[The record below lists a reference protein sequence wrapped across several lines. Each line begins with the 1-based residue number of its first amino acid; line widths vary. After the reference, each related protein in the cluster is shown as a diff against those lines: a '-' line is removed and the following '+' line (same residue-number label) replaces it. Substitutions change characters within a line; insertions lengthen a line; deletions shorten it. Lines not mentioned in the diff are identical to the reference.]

1 MNNKISIE
9 YAEALF
15 ALAMEQGKQDEV
27 YSELMLVNDALTQNP
42 EYIALLTSPSITLEE
57 KQGSLCAVFE
67 KDVCQE
73 VLSFLMLL
81 VQRGRGAIIRE
92 CFVAFE
98 ELYNA
103 SKRTKV
109 VTVISATELTQAQK
123 QKIIAKLEKKYA
135 SSIILECQVDEG
147 MLGGLIIKTDD
158 TVIDGSLD
166 KKLRDVKDVIGK

>member
-109 VTVISATELTQAQK
+109 VTVISATELSEAQK

>member
-1 MNNKISIE
+1 MNNKISTE

-15 ALAMEQGKQDEV
+15 ALAMEQGKQDAV
-27 YSELMLVNDALTQNP
+27 YGEFTLVNNALLDNP
-42 EYIALLTSPSITLEE
+42 EYIALLVSPSITLEE
-57 KQGSLCAVFE
+57 KQRSLCDVFE

-73 VLSFLMLL
+73 MLSFLMLL
-81 VQRGRGAIIRE
+81 VQRGRGAIIHE
-92 CFVAFE
+92 CFAAFE

-109 VTVISATELTQAQK
+109 VTVISAAELTQAQK
-123 QKIIAKLEKKYA
+123 QKIIAKLERKYA
-135 SSIILECQVDEG
+135 SSIILECQIDKG